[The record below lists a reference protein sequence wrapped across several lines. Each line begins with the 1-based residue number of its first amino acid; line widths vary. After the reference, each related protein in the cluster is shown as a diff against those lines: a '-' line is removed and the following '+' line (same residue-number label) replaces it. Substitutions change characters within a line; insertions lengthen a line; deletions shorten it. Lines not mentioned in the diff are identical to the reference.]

1 MKDTDLTNR
10 EIIQEVWK
18 FLRIYKISLFVSLT
32 LLILSVPLTNFH
44 PLVWGWVADGLI
56 ESSLSQES
64 LFYWLIL
71 MSATYFIGILLH
83 AIHSYLLE
91 RSGQAFIRDIRSNIF
106 RKFEAQSLNYH
117 KNSSTGELVARITSD
132 VDAMEQSVLQGFT
145 SLLEEVVTFII
156 VAAMVLWISP
166 LVGSLSILPLAFA
179 FIFIKYYNK
188 RVKTVYEAVRKQL
201 GNIGSFVQDRLAGI
215 TITQI
220 FTQETLEQKAFDKK
234 ADQFYQSSIQAS
246 RMRNILMPLI
256 SSFGFINNLI
266 MLGVGGWL
274 ILNGDT
280 HFTIGALLAYRGFWW
295 RLQSPIRTIAQ
306 TSDIAQRA
314 RAAAKRVMTLLR
326 EPIEIMGPE
335 ENENSSIVG
344 KITFQNVHFNYPEG
358 EPVLKDVSFTIHP
371 NEFVAIAGS
380 SGSGKSTLIHLIT
393 RFYDCTSGEILVD
406 DTPIKSFALKSLR
419 TPMGL
424 VGQENYLFDGTI
436 DENIRYAKQEIDA
449 QKIYLATQSSN
460 ADSFIKN
467 MPKAYDTHVGQN
479 GLKLSGG
486 QRQRISLARTFI
498 TNPTI
503 LLLDEPTAS
512 VEPESENVIY
522 ETILNRAK
530 KKLGTTLLVT
540 HRIDLLKQ
548 APRIL
553 FFDKGKL
560 AGDNTHQ
567 NLIRNLD
574 VYKEAYDQ
582 WKKE

>member
-246 RMRNILMPLI
+246 RMRNTLMPLI

>member
-246 RMRNILMPLI
+246 RMRNTLMPLI

-274 ILNGDT
+274 ILKGDT

-358 EPVLKDVSFTIHP
+358 EPVLEDVSFTIYP

-530 KKLGTTLLVT
+530 KKHGTTLLVT

-567 NLIRNLD
+567 NLIKNLD
-574 VYKEAYDQ
+574 AYKVAYDQ

>member
-56 ESSLSQES
+56 ESSLSQKS

-246 RMRNILMPLI
+246 RMRNTLMPLI

-335 ENENSSIVG
+335 ENESSSIVG

-574 VYKEAYDQ
+574 AYKEAYDQ